1 MIDYI
6 EFVLAPQ
13 VVNGLTIGVAIILVS
28 LGLSIIFGLLDVV
41 NMAHGEFY
49 ALGAFISM
57 SLYSLGLG
65 FWFALVVTP
74 LLVVP
79 LGVLLERGLI
89 QLVYHRPARHVQT
102 LLLTIGI
109 SIMLKD
115 LYDLI
120 YGPNTMRPDSPIS
133 GVARFGDIVVPNYRL
148 FLMGFGTVVI
158 LLTWYVLFR
167 TKLGSVIRAAAYDK
181 DMTASLGVPV
191 KIIYSGAFAFGTALA
206 ALAGV
211 LLAPIYSVF
220 PTMGQDFI
228 LLAFTVV
235 IVGGIGSFWGTV
247 VAGLLLTQ
255 IESLSALFIPP
266 NWSEPLVFGI
276 MIAVLIFRPQGLFSW
291 NRR

>member
-65 FWFALVVTP
+65 FWLALVVTP

-148 FLMGFGTVVI
+148 FLMGFGTLVI

-255 IESLSALFIPP
+255 IESLSALYIPP

>member
-13 VVNGLTIGVAIILVS
+13 VVNGLTVGVAIILVS
-28 LGLSIIFGLLDVV
+28 LGLCIIFGLLDVV

-57 SLYSLGLG
+57 SLYSAGLS
-65 FWFALVVTP
+65 FWLALVITP
-74 LLVVP
+74 ILVLP
-79 LGVLLERGLI
+79 IGAILERGLI
-89 QLVYHRPARHVQT
+89 RLVYHRPGRHVQT

-115 LYDLI
+115 LYDLA

-133 GVARFGDIVVPNYRL
+133 GVARIGDIIVPNYRL
-148 FLMGFGTVVI
+148 FLMGFGTIII
-158 LLTWYVLFR
+158 LLTWYALFR
-167 TKLGSVIRAAAYDK
+167 TRFGSVIRAAAYDK
-181 DMTASLGVPV
+181 DMAASLGVPV

-276 MIAVLIFRPQGLFSW
+276 MIAVLIIRPQGLFNW
-291 NRR
+291 DKR

>member
-74 LLVVP
+74 LIVLP
-79 LGVLLERGLI
+79 IGVLLERGLI

-115 LYDLI
+115 LFDMI

-133 GVARFGDIVVPNYRL
+133 GVARLGDIIVPNYRL
-148 FLMGFGTVVI
+148 FLMGFGTIVI

-191 KIIYSGAFAFGTALA
+191 KVIYSGAFAFGTALA

>member
-57 SLYSLGLG
+57 SLYSMGLG
-65 FWFALVVTP
+65 FWFALVATP
-74 LLVVP
+74 LIVLP
-79 LGVLLERGLI
+79 IGVLLERGLI

-115 LYDLI
+115 LFDLI

-133 GVARFGDIVVPNYRL
+133 GVARLGDIIVPNYRL
-148 FLMGFGTVVI
+148 FLMGFGTMVI

-191 KIIYSGAFAFGTALA
+191 KVIYSGAFAFGTALA

>member
-57 SLYSLGLG
+57 SLYSMGLG

-74 LLVVP
+74 LIVLP
-79 LGVLLERGLI
+79 IGVLLERGLI

-115 LYDLI
+115 LFDLI

-133 GVARFGDIVVPNYRL
+133 GVARLGDIIVPNYRL
-148 FLMGFGTVVI
+148 FLMGFGTMVI

-191 KIIYSGAFAFGTALA
+191 KVIYSGAFAFGTALA

>member
-65 FWFALVVTP
+65 FWLALVVTP

-148 FLMGFGTVVI
+148 FLMGFGTLVI

-255 IESLSALFIPP
+255 IESLSALYIPP

-276 MIAVLIFRPQGLFSW
+276 MIAVLVFRPQGLFSW